1 MLLSPCGQFN
11 PGCRK
16 FRGSKWNLAREISF
30 CCCSHQFCRSIA
42 MESVLKSFERFTQIL
57 TVFDLVRAESAKV
70 A

>member
-1 MLLSPCGQFN
+1 
-11 PGCRK
+11 
-16 FRGSKWNLAREISF
+16 
-30 CCCSHQFCRSIA
+30 